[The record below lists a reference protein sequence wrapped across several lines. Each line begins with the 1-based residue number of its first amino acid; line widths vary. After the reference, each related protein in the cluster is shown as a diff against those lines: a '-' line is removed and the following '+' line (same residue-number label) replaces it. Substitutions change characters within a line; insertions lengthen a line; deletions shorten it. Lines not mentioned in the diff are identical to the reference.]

1 MQNKTKTI
9 MTINNITIEGYKSI
23 RQQIVPLNQ
32 INILIGGNGIGK
44 SNFVSALEFLKAI
57 SQRNLQKYVIENG
70 GADSILHFGKRTT
83 NCAKIELGFEN
94 NGYHNRYGVILKESQ
109 DKLYISQAY
118 TSFLH
123 NGDWHTQTCDTDKEE
138 ASINDDRTGQ
148 AWYVGPMLKQ
158 FETYH
163 FHDTSAKSP
172 IKGNKPIND
181 NRFLRSD
188 GSNIAPYL
196 YYLKL
201 KHPQHYRL
209 IEKTVAS
216 VTPAFKSFLLEPN
229 RLNTETI
236 RLEWLH
242 ANGYDTPMGDW
253 QLSDG
258 TLRFICLAT
267 LLLQPE
273 TPKTIIIDEPELG
286 LHPQAI
292 NQLSALLKKVSVKSQ
307 VIISTQSA
315 GLVDNFEPK
324 DIIVVDSKNS
334 ASEYSRLNGE
344 KLSAWLEEYSLGEI
358 WEMNIIGGQP
368 L

>member
-1 MQNKTKTI
+1 
-9 MTINNITIEGYKSI
+9 MTINSITIEGYKSI
-23 RQQIVPLNQ
+23 KQQVVPLNQ

-44 SNFVSALEFLKAI
+44 SNFVSSLEFLKAI
-57 SQRNLQKYVIENG
+57 SQRRLQNYVIENG
-70 GADSILHFGKRTT
+70 GADSLLHFGKRTT
-83 NCAKIELGFEN
+83 NCAKIELEFNN
-94 NGYHNRYGVILKESQ
+94 NGNMNRYGVILKESQ
-109 DKLYISQAY
+109 DKLYISEAY
-118 TSFLH
+118 TSYFSS
-123 NGDWHTQTCDTDKEE
+123 GKWYKQICDTDKEE
-138 ASINDDRTGQ
+138 ASIDYDRSGQ

-172 IKGNKPIND
+172 IKGYKPIND

-201 KHPQHYRL
+201 QHPQHYKL
-209 IEKTVAS
+209 IESTIAS
-216 VTPAFKSFLLEPN
+216 VTPSFKSFLLEPN
-229 RLNTETI
+229 RLNPETI
-236 RLEWLH
+236 RLEWFH
-242 ANGYDTPMGDW
+242 ANGFDTPMGDW

-258 TLRFICLAT
+258 SLRFICLAT

-273 TPKTIIIDEPELG
+273 TPDTIIIDEPELG

-292 NQLSALLKKVSVKSQ
+292 NQLSALLKKVSTKSQ

-315 GLVDNFEPK
+315 GLVDNFDPQ
-324 DIIVVDSKNS
+324 DIIVVNSKNS
-334 ASEYSRLNGE
+334 ASKYSRQNGE
-344 KLSAWLEEYSLGEI
+344 ELSAWLEEYSLGEI